1 METVVKV
8 EINQDDITL
17 LKEKVNK
24 IADFPQKGILFYDIF
39 SILRNVE
46 LTQKLFDLAE
56 AYIKNFMAETKQ
68 NITAIVGLES
78 RGFLLGLVLA
88 DRLKL
93 PFVPVRKKNKLPGEV
108 YKVEY
113 ITEYSK
119 DQFELQTG
127 ALEENSNVL
136 IVDDLLATG
145 GTMKAAEKL
154 ITMTGSKVAGYFV
167 VFEIEGLNGKE
178 KLDGSSQNLIT
189 MIKI

>member
-1 METVVKV
+1 METTAKV
-8 EINQDDITL
+8 QINNEDIIL

-39 SILRNVE
+39 SILKNVE
-46 LTQKLFDLAE
+46 MTEKLFELSMAH
-56 AYIKNFMAETKQ
+56 IQNFLVETKQ

-88 DRLKL
+88 DKLKI

-108 YKVEY
+108 YKIEY
-113 ITEYSK
+113 ITEYSR
-119 DQFELQTG
+119 DQFELQTN
-127 ALEENSNVL
+127 ALEQGSNVL

-145 GTMKAAEKL
+145 GTMKAAEQL
-154 ITMTGSKVAGYFV
+154 ITMSGSRVAGYFV

-178 KLDGSSQNLIT
+178 KLGESSQNLIT